1 MCRTYLQSLSTWKD
15 RCWNQVP
22 SADLSWG
29 RSSGD
34 AINSSF
40 RLAFLNRRILHAS
53 PGGRGGAPYNDLYG
67 EAPAERDTFFG
78 LQVYERVRI
87 SLVEV

>member
-22 SADLSWG
+22 SADLIWG
-29 RSSGD
+29 RSSGV

-40 RLAFLNRRILHAS
+40 DWPFSIDESYMH
-53 PGGRGGAPYNDLYG
+53 PRGDAPYNDLYG
-67 EAPAERDTFFG
+67 EAPAERDTFFR

>member
-53 PGGRGGAPYNDLYG
+53 PGGGGGAPNNDLYG
-67 EAPAERDTFFG
+67 EAPAERDTVFG
-78 LQVYERVRI
+78 LQVYERGRI

>member
-1 MCRTYLQSLSTWKD
+1 MHPR
-15 RCWNQVP
+15 
-22 SADLSWG
+22 
-29 RSSGD
+29 
-34 AINSSF
+34 
-40 RLAFLNRRILHAS
+40 
-53 PGGRGGAPYNDLYG
+53 GGGGAPYNDLYG

>member
-1 MCRTYLQSLSTWKD
+1 M
-15 RCWNQVP
+15 P
-22 SADLSWG
+22 SADLIWG
-29 RSSGD
+29 RSSGV

-40 RLAFLNRRILHAS
+40 DWPFSIDESYMH
-53 PGGRGGAPYNDLYG
+53 PRGDAPYNDLYG
-67 EAPAERDTFFG
+67 EAPAERDTFFR

>member
-1 MCRTYLQSLSTWKD
+1 MRRTYLQSLSTWKD
-15 RCWNQVP
+15 RCRNQVP

-29 RSSGD
+29 RSSGV

-40 RLAFLNRRILHAS
+40 RLAFLNRRILRAS
-53 PGGRGGAPYNDLYG
+53 PGGGGAPYNDLHG
-67 EAPAERDTFFG
+67 EAPAERDTFFR

>member
-1 MCRTYLQSLSTWKD
+1 MRRTYLQSLSTWKG
-15 RCWNQVP
+15 RCRNQIP

-29 RSSGD
+29 RSSGV

-53 PGGRGGAPYNDLYG
+53 PGGTPYNDLYG
-67 EAPAERDTFFG
+67 EAPAERDTFFR